1 MTAPVRLA
9 VLGAGLI
16 GRRHIEHVEAEA
28 MADLAA
34 VVDPTPEG
42 EAIARKHG
50 TRWFA
55 SLGEMLAVDKPD
67 GLIIATPNQ
76 IHVANGLEAVAAGV
90 PALVEKPIADD
101 IASATALVEAA
112 EAAGVALL
120 VGHHRRHNPMIQAAK
135 RAIDAG
141 HLGQVLAVHAMC
153 WFFKPDDYFD
163 IAWRREKGAGP
174 VFLNLIHDVDTL
186 RYLFGEVASVQALE
200 SNAVRGNPVEE
211 TAVILLRF
219 ASGALGTVTVS
230 DGVVA
235 PWSWELTTGENPD
248 YPRTSE
254 GCYQIGGTHG
264 SLAIP
269 QLDLWRN
276 KDKRC
281 WTQPIAPE
289 RLPYERQ
296 DPLRLQVRQFCKV
309 IRHEEAPLVSGR
321 EGLETL
327 RVIDAVKRSAAT
339 GEIIRLRHDEGKSGE
354 RDEDRANNK
363 RERSESLRG

>member
-1 MTAPVRLA
+1 
-9 VLGAGLI
+9 
-16 GRRHIEHVEAEA
+16 
-28 MADLAA
+28 
-34 VVDPTPEG
+34 
-42 EAIARKHG
+42 
-50 TRWFA
+50 
-55 SLGEMLAVDKPD
+55 
-67 GLIIATPNQ
+67 
-76 IHVANGLEAVAAGV
+76 
-90 PALVEKPIADD
+90 
-101 IASATALVEAA
+101 
-112 EAAGVALL
+112 
-120 VGHHRRHNPMIQAAK
+120 MIQAAK
-135 RAIDAG
+135 RAIEAG

-174 VFLNLIHDVDTL
+174 VFLNLIHDVDNL
-186 RYLFGEVASVQALE
+186 RYLCGEVASVQALE
-200 SNAVRGNPVEE
+200 SNAVRGNAVEE

-264 SLAIP
+264 ALSIP

-276 KDKRC
+276 KDKRS

-289 RLPYERQ
+289 RLTYERQ

-321 EGLETL
+321 DGLETL

-339 GEIIRLRHDEGKSGE
+339 GQIIRLRHDEGKSGE
-354 RDEDRANNK
+354 RDQDRANNK
-363 RERSESLRG
+363 RDRLESSRG